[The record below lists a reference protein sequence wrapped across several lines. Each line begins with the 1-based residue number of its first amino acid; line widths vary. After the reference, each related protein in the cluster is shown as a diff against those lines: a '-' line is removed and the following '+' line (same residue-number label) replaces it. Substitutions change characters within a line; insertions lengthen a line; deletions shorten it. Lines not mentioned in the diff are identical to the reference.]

1 MRHKQKPK
9 MQLYQLQHLRKHQLR
24 KKHQLKKKLQLKKK
38 HQLKRRLLKRKLHLQ
53 RREENPRV
61 VHPNSLQ
68 SKRSA
73 NSTTQLQLT

>member
-9 MQLYQLQHLRKHQLR
+9 MQVYQLQLLRKH
-24 KKHQLKKKLQLKKK
+24 QLKKK

-53 RREENPRV
+53 RREEIPRV